1 MVRMKRTLVLLM
13 VCCLILAAPG
23 FARAETRIT
32 GDLDSDGEISAS
44 DAAKVLRAAGG
55 ITTPDAAVSAIADA
69 TGNMEVGTADAVA
82 ILLYATGAIDAF
94 SDLAGL
100 SADSLLGEKYL
111 EKFSYRG
118 IVSQNGGYRSRVVS
132 VTVSG
137 GESDGFVYWIADI
150 YVQDV
155 ESIRTAFG
163 GGEYLGGK
171 ETTQRIAIENGA
183 ILAINGDGYSGRR
196 QGPLV
201 RNGVWYRD
209 MIDVGNDIC
218 ALFANG
224 EMAVYAPGSVT
235 AGELADLDVYQTWTG
250 GARLLDGDGDALVSF
265 GVQGEDTHT
274 ARTAIGYYE
283 PGHYCFITADG
294 RQNAA
299 SGGATLGQIARLASG
314 IGCVSAY
321 SLLGGNSTVM
331 ATQTGIINY
340 NPDGGRTVSDI
351 VYVCE
356 PVQSDG
362 E

>member
-1 MVRMKRTLVLLM
+1 MKRTLAVLI
-13 VCCLILAAPG
+13 VFCLILAAPG
-23 FARAETRIT
+23 FSRAETRLT

-55 ITTPDAAVSAIADA
+55 IVTPDAAVSAIADA

-82 ILLYATGAIDAF
+82 ILLYATGEIDAF

-132 VTVSG
+132 VNVSS
-137 GESDGFVYWIADI
+137 GESDGFVYWVADV
-150 YVQDV
+150 YVQSV
-155 ESIRTAFG
+155 ESIHTAFG
-163 GGEYLGGK
+163 GGEYLGGR
-171 ETTQRIAIENGA
+171 ETTQQLAIANGA
-183 ILAINGDGYSGRR
+183 ILAINGDGYSGRQ

-209 MIDVGNDIC
+209 TIDIENDIC
-218 ALFANG
+218 VLFANG
-224 EMAVYAPGSVT
+224 ELTVYASGSVT
-235 AGELADLDVYQTWTG
+235 AEELADLGVYQTWTG
-250 GARLLDGDGDALVSF
+250 GVRLLDGDGEALASF

-299 SGGATLGQIARLASG
+299 SSGATLAQLARLASG
-314 IGCVSAY
+314 LGCVSAY

-331 ATQTGIINY
+331 ATQTGVINY

-356 PVQSDG
+356 PVQNGG